1 MFAVIYQGYIKTGC
15 EDRYKKAWHTIAC
28 YFKEY
33 RGALGSCL
41 HQTENGLWLAYSRWP
56 DKATRNASWPGD
68 DAPSDELPEDVK
80 AAIVIVQNCLDQ
92 ERKLPEICMEVI
104 DDMLMKT

>member
-15 EDRYKKAWHTIAC
+15 DDEYKKSWHKIAC
-28 YFKEY
+28 YFKER

-41 HQTENGLWLAYSRWP
+41 HQAENGLWLAYSRWP
-56 DKATRNASWPGD
+56 DKATRNASWPSD
-68 DAPSDELPEDVK
+68 NAPSDELPDDVK
-80 AAIVIVQNCLDQ
+80 AAIVTLQNCLDQ

-104 DDMLMKT
+104 DDMLIKN